1 MFEFWSKSLD
11 LIFNHIN
18 LLVMKLF
25 PAGKDTD
32 PMDCLGVEGEKQPCY
47 MDIILEEPS
56 KQRASH
62 FSFE

>member
-1 MFEFWSKSLD
+1 
-11 LIFNHIN
+11 
-18 LLVMKLF
+18 MKLF

-32 PMDCLGVEGEKQPCY
+32 PMDCLVVEGEKQPCY